1 MAVTEKGG
9 GAGEPDALKRA
20 ADLLGRARLPVI
32 GGLFT
37 DIAGAEAALALAQKL
52 GGVIDHAQGE
62 GLARASRIM
71 RETGGSPAS
80 FGEVR
85 NRADTIV
92 VIGDAPLKRSP
103 ELLIDLFPPHEGL
116 PRPGTNARELI
127 LLGAGR
133 IKAPSGVATSSVA
146 LGNKD
151 LPALVAMLAA
161 AVAERP
167 FEGRGRA
174 FDAKLVKAA
183 KRLRVAAF
191 AVFVY
196 AAEELA
202 EPVLHT
208 ILDIVR
214 HLSVTTRA
222 ATLSL
227 VAPGNGDGVNLCSA
241 WTCGLPVRTSF
252 AGPVPMHDPW
262 LNDTR
267 RLIDS
272 GEADALLWID
282 ALDTQGP
289 MRPEG
294 VPTVALASSAGGN
307 GAELVIEV
315 ACAGRD
321 HAAALY
327 LPEIAGIGMVKAS
340 EPGQSQPRVADVRP
354 RVADVLREIAKLVP
368 ARERC
373 AC

>member
-1 MAVTEKGG
+1 
-9 GAGEPDALKRA
+9 
-20 ADLLGRARLPVI
+20 
-32 GGLFT
+32 
-37 DIAGAEAALALAQKL
+37 
-52 GGVIDHAQGE
+52 
-62 GLARASRIM
+62 
-71 RETGGSPAS
+71 
-80 FGEVR
+80 
-85 NRADTIV
+85 
-92 VIGDAPLKRSP
+92 
-103 ELLIDLFPPHEGL
+103 
-116 PRPGTNARELI
+116 
-127 LLGAGR
+127 
-133 IKAPSGVATSSVA
+133 
-146 LGNKD
+146 
-151 LPALVAMLAA
+151 MLAA

-167 FEGRGRA
+167 FEGLSRA
-174 FDAKLVKAA
+174 FDAKLAKAA
-183 KRLRVAAF
+183 KRLRDSAF

-227 VAPGNGDGVNLCSA
+227 AAPGNGDGVNLCSA

-252 AGPVPMHDPW
+252 ACPVPMHDSW
-262 LNDTR
+262 LNNTH

-289 MRPEG
+289 KRPGG
-294 VPTVALASSAGGN
+294 VPTVALASSAKGN
-307 GAELVIEV
+307 GADVVIEV

-340 EPGQSQPRVADVRP
+340 DPGQSRP
-354 RVADVLREIAKLVP
+354 RVADVLREIAELIP